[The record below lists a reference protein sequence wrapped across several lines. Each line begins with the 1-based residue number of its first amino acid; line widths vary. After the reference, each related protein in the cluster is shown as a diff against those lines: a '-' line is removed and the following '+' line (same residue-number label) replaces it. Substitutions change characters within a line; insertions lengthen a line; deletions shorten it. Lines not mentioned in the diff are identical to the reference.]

1 MYDTKGIGKYKA
13 SKTVAGVIKLE
24 NDWFYPFKLDK
35 SNNTDFVFNMFRTF
49 ENFDIISDKV
59 GIHIEVTPILSE
71 SIKFYILSSLQYFWF
86 KIKLLLQFFK
96 YMFNF
101 KIQKDWKKEGHDY
114 FKEKLNHNV
123 FEVKMFIIMQSSSK
137 ATAKMKI
144 RTIFNNYKVF
154 KNYPQNQFRIKF
166 VDTLERYTLNT
177 VSEKAKALVF

>member
-1 MYDTKGIGKYKA
+1 M
-13 SKTVAGVIKLE
+13 E

-71 SIKFYILSSLQYFWF
+71 SIKFYLLSSLQYFWF
-86 KIKLLLQFFK
+86 KIKLLLKFFK
-96 YMFNF
+96 YIFNF
-101 KIQKDWKKEGHDY
+101 KIQKDRKKEGHEY

-123 FEVKMFIIMQSSSK
+123 FEVKIFIIMQSSSK
-137 ATAKMKI
+137 ETAKMKM

-154 KNYPQNQFRIKF
+154 KNYPQNQFRIRF
-166 VDTLERYTLNT
+166 IDNLERYTLNT
-177 VSEKAKALVF
+177 VSVKAKTMVF